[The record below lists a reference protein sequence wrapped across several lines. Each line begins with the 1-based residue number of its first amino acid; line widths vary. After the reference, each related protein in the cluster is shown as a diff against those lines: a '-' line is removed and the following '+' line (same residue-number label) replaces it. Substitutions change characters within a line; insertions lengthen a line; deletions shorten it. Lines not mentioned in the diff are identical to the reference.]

1 MMKNRTQISLKI
13 EELVTI
19 CSDTNMKDTE
29 YSDFVTSV
37 FLSAFEVYGKD
48 GKLSEDDLMK
58 YINESIKTSKLH
70 RKAA

>member
-13 EELVTI
+13 EELVSI

-29 YSDFVTSV
+29 YSDFVTSI

-48 GKLSEDDLMK
+48 GKLSEGDLMK
-58 YINESIKTSKLH
+58 YIDESIKTSKLH
-70 RKAA
+70 RKVA

>member
-1 MMKNRTQISLKI
+1 MMKKRTQISLKI

-58 YINESIKTSKLH
+58 YIDESIKTSKHH

>member
-1 MMKNRTQISLKI
+1 MMKKRTQISLKI
-13 EELVTI
+13 EELVSI

-58 YINESIKTSKLH
+58 YIDESIKTSIFH

>member
-1 MMKNRTQISLKI
+1 MMKKRTQISLKM
-13 EELVTI
+13 EELVSI
-19 CSDTNMKDTE
+19 CSDTNMKDAE

-48 GKLSEDDLMK
+48 GKLCEDDLMK
-58 YINESIKTSKLH
+58 YIDESIKTSMLH

>member
-1 MMKNRTQISLKI
+1 MMKKRTQISLKI
-13 EELVTI
+13 EELVSI
-19 CSDTNMKDTE
+19 CSDTNMKDVE

-58 YINESIKTSKLH
+58 YINESIETSKNH
-70 RKAA
+70 RKVA